1 MNRFFIQPEYIKGK
15 NVHFPSD
22 LSHQI
27 VHVLRLKE
35 GDPVEV
41 LDNFG
46 MVYHVALDI
55 DPAEKIVQGRIL
67 DSSMTKGEPTVAIE
81 LCVGLSHRDKFE
93 WILQKGTEIGVS
105 VFTPFISSRTL
116 VQSGDLKPK
125 RRDRWERI
133 IREAAEQ
140 SGRGKLPELNDPVPF
155 SSLLQAEPSED
166 VLSLIAWE
174 GKNPEESRLNDLLK
188 GFSGSRIRLLVGPEG
203 GFSEGEVDAALECG
217 CQVVSLGTRIL
228 RMETAAIFFP
238 GLVLYLIENT
248 NQV

>member
-15 NVHFPSD
+15 SVHFPPD

-27 VHVLRLKE
+27 VHVLRLKA
-35 GDPVEV
+35 GDLVDV
-41 LDNFG
+41 LDNSG
-46 MVYHVALDI
+46 TVYHVALDI
-55 DPAEKIVQGRIL
+55 DPAEKIVQGRIM
-67 DSSMTKGEPTVAIE
+67 DSSMAKGEPAVTIE
-81 LCVGLSHRDKFE
+81 LCVGLSQRDKFE
-93 WILQKGTEIGVS
+93 WILQKGSEIGVS

-155 SSLLQAEPSED
+155 SELLQDESSD
-166 VLSLIAWE
+166 GVLSLIAWE
-174 GKNPEESRLNDLLK
+174 GKDPEESGLIDPLI
-188 GFSGSRIRLLVGPEG
+188 GYSGSRIRLLVGPEG
-203 GFSEGEVDAALECG
+203 GFSEEEVDSALECG

-238 GLVLYLIENT
+238 GLVLYLLENT